1 MDKATIKR
9 FIAWCDE
16 ASEVELD
23 ARRKEILA
31 LQGKVSAQG
40 LADVRLALRLL
51 DEEALARL
59 DLARLS
65 SGTTS
70 P

>member
-65 SGTTS
+65 SVTTS

>member
-16 ASEVELD
+16 ASEAELD

-65 SGTTS
+65 SVTTS